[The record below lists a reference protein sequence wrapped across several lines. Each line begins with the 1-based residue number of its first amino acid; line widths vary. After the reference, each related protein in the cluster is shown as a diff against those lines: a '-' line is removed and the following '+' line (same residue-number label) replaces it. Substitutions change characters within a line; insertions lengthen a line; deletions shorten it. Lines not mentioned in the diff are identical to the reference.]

1 MAEMISKQHLL
12 EQIDT
17 TGKGCEYE
25 GKEFLA
31 YQEAML
37 AVVELI
43 EKEPTVEKEYDVMF
57 SGTEHIDSPGPA
69 PVVGYRIAA
78 KSWEEAVQKGKFYAE
93 MQHPAFI
100 PFAFAGPVI
109 EVPKEELE
117 NLENYFAILRIRY
130 AGSFEYSFHV
140 EDDELLSCLVPKLIL
155 QPLAENSVMHGS
167 SDDGSVMEIHI
178 TCWEEDGH
186 MLLELQDDG
195 KGFEITRTDLNPHKD
210 RKKIG
215 VANVNDR
222 IQLNFGREYGL
233 KIDSHPCEGTTCTLT
248 LPKLYADTLSQQ
260 PEE

>member
-43 EKEPTVEKEYDVMF
+43 EKEPAVEKEYDVMF

-109 EVPKEELE
+109 EVPKDVRRLVNKELEAANKRFHQFASPHEGQNVVREELE
-117 NLENYFAILRIRY
+117 EAERAIVPLKLYIETRMWNMVKANQTVPKDDFKAIREAAVNLAVEAIQVAAMAKKFEHGQRNNWPGAREDSHGEEKNR
-130 AGSFEYSFHV
+130 AGSG
-140 EDDELLSCLVPKLIL
+140 
-155 QPLAENSVMHGS
+155 NSDNNNEPTGGGS
-167 SDDGSVMEIHI
+167 G
-178 TCWEEDGH
+178 
-186 MLLELQDDG
+186 
-195 KGFEITRTDLNPHKD
+195 KD
-210 RKKIG
+210 R
-215 VANVNDR
+215 
-222 IQLNFGREYGL
+222 L
-233 KIDSHPCEGTTCTLT
+233 
-248 LPKLYADTLSQQ
+248 
-260 PEE
+260 

>member
-17 TGKGCEYE
+17 TGKGCKYE

-43 EKEPTVEKEYDVMF
+43 EKEPAVEKEYDVMF

-109 EVPKEELE
+109 EVPKAELE
-117 NLENYFAILRIRY
+117 NLET
-130 AGSFEYSFHV
+130 E
-140 EDDELLSCLVPKLIL
+140 
-155 QPLAENSVMHGS
+155 
-167 SDDGSVMEIHI
+167 
-178 TCWEEDGH
+178 
-186 MLLELQDDG
+186 
-195 KGFEITRTDLNPHKD
+195 
-210 RKKIG
+210 KK
-215 VANVNDR
+215 
-222 IQLNFGREYGL
+222 
-233 KIDSHPCEGTTCTLT
+233 
-248 LPKLYADTLSQQ
+248 
-260 PEE
+260 

>member
-78 KSWEEAVQKGKFYAE
+78 KSWKKLCKKVNFMQKCSTRHLFR
-93 MQHPAFI
+93 
-100 PFAFAGPVI
+100 
-109 EVPKEELE
+109 
-117 NLENYFAILRIRY
+117 LR
-130 AGSFEYSFHV
+130 
-140 EDDELLSCLVPKLIL
+140 L
-155 QPLAENSVMHGS
+155 Q
-167 SDDGSVMEIHI
+167 
-178 TCWEEDGH
+178 
-186 MLLELQDDG
+186 
-195 KGFEITRTDLNPHKD
+195 
-210 RKKIG
+210 
-215 VANVNDR
+215 
-222 IQLNFGREYGL
+222 GR
-233 KIDSHPCEGTTCTLT
+233 
-248 LPKLYADTLSQQ
+248 
-260 PEE
+260 

>member
-117 NLENYFAILRIRY
+117 KREDSHGEEKNR
-130 AGSFEYSFHV
+130 AGSG
-140 EDDELLSCLVPKLIL
+140 
-155 QPLAENSVMHGS
+155 NSDNHHEPTGGGS
-167 SDDGSVMEIHI
+167 G
-178 TCWEEDGH
+178 
-186 MLLELQDDG
+186 
-195 KGFEITRTDLNPHKD
+195 KD
-210 RKKIG
+210 R
-215 VANVNDR
+215 
-222 IQLNFGREYGL
+222 L
-233 KIDSHPCEGTTCTLT
+233 
-248 LPKLYADTLSQQ
+248 
-260 PEE
+260 

>member
-43 EKEPTVEKEYDVMF
+43 EKEPAVEKEYDVMF

-117 NLENYFAILRIRY
+117 NLETEKNNGRSKKRCSSSGKQG
-130 AGSFEYSFHV
+130 AGSS
-140 EDDELLSCLVPKLIL
+140 K
-155 QPLAENSVMHGS
+155 Q
-167 SDDGSVMEIHI
+167 
-178 TCWEEDGH
+178 
-186 MLLELQDDG
+186 
-195 KGFEITRTDLNPHKD
+195 
-210 RKKIG
+210 
-215 VANVNDR
+215 
-222 IQLNFGREYGL
+222 
-233 KIDSHPCEGTTCTLT
+233 T
-248 LPKLYADTLSQQ
+248 LPPVCQPARGTECCPGRAGRSGTGDCAAETLHRNPDVEHGQGKPDCAERRFQSHSGSRSKSGCRSNSGGSNG
-260 PEE
+260 EEV

>member
-43 EKEPTVEKEYDVMF
+43 EKEPAVEKEYDVMF

-69 PVVGYRIAA
+69 PAVGYRIAA
-78 KSWEEAVQKGKFYAE
+78 KSLEEAVQKGKFYAE

-117 NLENYFAILRIRY
+117 NLET
-130 AGSFEYSFHV
+130 E
-140 EDDELLSCLVPKLIL
+140 
-155 QPLAENSVMHGS
+155 
-167 SDDGSVMEIHI
+167 
-178 TCWEEDGH
+178 
-186 MLLELQDDG
+186 
-195 KGFEITRTDLNPHKD
+195 
-210 RKKIG
+210 KK
-215 VANVNDR
+215 
-222 IQLNFGREYGL
+222 
-233 KIDSHPCEGTTCTLT
+233 
-248 LPKLYADTLSQQ
+248 
-260 PEE
+260 